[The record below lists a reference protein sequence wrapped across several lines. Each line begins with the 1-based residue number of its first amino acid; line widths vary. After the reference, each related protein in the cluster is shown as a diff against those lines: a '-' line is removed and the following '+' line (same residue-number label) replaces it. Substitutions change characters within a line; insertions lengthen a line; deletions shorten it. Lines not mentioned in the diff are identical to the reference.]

1 MTPEPFYRPM
11 KRGAR
16 IFWTLATIAAAWFA
30 TYHYIAAI
38 TAI

>member
-16 IFWTLATIAAAWFA
+16 IFWTLVTLAASAYLFHGYA
-30 TYHYIAAI
+30 SALAAL
-38 TAI
+38 